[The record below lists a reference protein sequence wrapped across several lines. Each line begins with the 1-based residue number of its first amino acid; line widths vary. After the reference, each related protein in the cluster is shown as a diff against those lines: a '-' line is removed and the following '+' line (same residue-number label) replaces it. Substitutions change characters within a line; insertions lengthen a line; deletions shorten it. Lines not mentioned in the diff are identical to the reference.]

1 MTLFERLKNK
11 RYDLQEA
18 PIDDKGRITP
28 EPGEVEKSKK
38 ILKKFVKKQKKQE
51 QKNIK
56 TNKQQGDQLLKDI
69 NKRKSADLTRAD
81 AINRSMGTSGSTE
94 GAAGAN
100 TGTTPPKPKITGDVV
115 TNKGVNQ
122 ADVSKQAKDFTK
134 KINKERVVKQKNIF
148 GGEDDVKTKRRVGST
163 TSRGTRTKTPV
174 VPGQKKLNLGDY
186 TKGKVQPTTRLSKS
200 GEIVTDLRTVKKKYP
215 RGERPKM
222 SDATYKRV
230 VKQASKPEKMVV
242 APDPVKGGFQKVGAT
257 TTTGRE
263 VLKKSVST
271 DELLKGQSS
280 NKKQYKK
287 EYKKA
292 FNNKGKSGKTL
303 FQRIKDIGRTSKKY
317 LGKAHQFMIK
327 DAGFRKTSDFAGYG
341 RNITKNTFKNTM
353 RGNTLRTI
361 NKYLPGK
368 YKALAA
374 IATGTYLATRGK
386 KSGGGGSGDG
396 KPKVYDAYQKTL
408 GFDTG
413 KKKQP

>member
-38 ILKKFVKKQKKQE
+38 ILKKFVKKQKKIE
-51 QKNIK
+51 NKNIK
-56 TNKQQGDQLLKDI
+56 SNQQQGDKLLQDI

-94 GAAGAN
+94 GAGGAN

-122 ADVSKQAKDFTK
+122 AEVSKKAQEFTK
-134 KINKERVVKQKNIF
+134 KVNKERIVKQKNIF

-163 TSRGTRTKTPV
+163 TSRGTRTKTKTPA
-174 VPGQKKLNLGDY
+174 VPGQQKLNLGGDV
-186 TKGKVQPTTRLSKS
+186 TKKTPTPRLSKS
-200 GEIVTDLRTVKKKYP
+200 GEIVTDLRTVPKKP
-215 RGERPKM
+215 RTAR
-222 SDATYKRV
+222 KRSPLA
-230 VKQASKPEKMVV
+230 KAPKPEKMVI
-242 APDPVKGGFQKVGAT
+242 APDPIKGGFKKVGAT
-257 TTTGRE
+257 TTTGR
-263 VLKKSVST
+263 KIIKQSVST
-271 DELLKGQSS
+271 DELLKNQSGNKKQ

-292 FNNKGKSGKTL
+292 FNNKGKTGKTL
-303 FQRIKDIGRTSKKY
+303 FQRIKDIGRKSKEY

-327 DAGFRKTSDFAGYG
+327 DAGFRKTSKFAGYG
-341 RNITKNTFKNTM
+341 RNVTRNTFKNTM
-353 RGNTLRTI
+353 RGNTMRAI
-361 NKYLPGK
+361 NKVLPGK

-374 IATGTYLATRGK
+374 IAAGTYLATRGK
-386 KSGGGGSGDG
+386 KNAGAGSGDG

-413 KKKQP
+413 KKKEP

>member
-1 MTLFERLKNK
+1 MSLFERIQNK

-18 PIDDKGRITP
+18 PIDDKGNITP
-28 EPGEVEKSKK
+28 EPGEIEKSKK
-38 ILKKFVKKQKKQE
+38 ILKKFNRQQKKIENQNIR
-51 QKNIK
+51 KN
-56 TNKQQGDQLLKDI
+56 TQQGDQLLKDI

-81 AINRSMGTSGSTE
+81 AIRRSM
-94 GAAGAN
+94 N
-100 TGTTPPKPKITGDVV
+100 TYDDGDLGNPSQSKSSPKVTTG
-115 TNKGVNQ
+115 KGVDQ
-122 ADVSKQAKDFTK
+122 AEVSKQAKDFTK

-148 GGEDDVKTKRRVGST
+148 GGEDTVKTKRRVGSN
-163 TSRGTRTKTPV
+163 TSRGTRTKTKTPV
-174 VPGQKKLNLGDY
+174 TPGQKKLNLGDY

-222 SDATYKRV
+222 SDAAYKKV

-242 APDPVKGGFQKVGAT
+242 APDPIKGGFKKVGAT
-257 TTTGRE
+257 TTTGRRII
-263 VLKKSVST
+263 KQSVST
-271 DELLKGQSS
+271 DELLKNQSGNKKQ

-292 FNNKGKSGKTL
+292 FNNKGKTGKNL
-303 FQRIKDIGRTSKKY
+303 FQRIKDIGRKSKEY

-327 DAGFRKTSDFAGYG
+327 DAGFRKTSKFAGYG
-341 RNITKNTFKNTM
+341 RNITRNTFKNTM
-353 RGNTLRTI
+353 RGNTMRAI
-361 NKYLPGK
+361 NKVLPGK

-374 IATGTYLATRGK
+374 IAAGTYLATRGK
-386 KSGGGGSGDG
+386 KNAGAGSGDG

-413 KKKQP
+413 KKKEP